1 MKWVTRAGATV
12 DRIACPWLIKKF
24 VDSEAEFLY
33 VPADA
38 VKEVAKREG
47 AIPFD
52 SADIELTH
60 YEENGI
66 EHVSFDAIIKKYNL
80 KDPALPEMAKIV
92 RGADAKVPHEPPAE
106 SAGLKATANGFK
118 ILARDDHDNMARQF
132 PTYDAYYAYCQLR
145 VHAKR

>member
-24 VDSEAEFLY
+24 VDSEAEFLF
-33 VPADA
+33 VPVD
-38 VKEVAKREG
+38 VVREVAKREN
-47 AIPFD
+47 ATPFD
-52 SADIELTH
+52 SPEVELTH
-60 YEENGI
+60 YKENGI

-80 KDPALPEMAKIV
+80 KDPALLEMARIV

-118 ILARDDHDNMARQF
+118 ILASDDHDNMARQF
-132 PTYDAYYAYCQLR
+132 PTYDAYYAYCQLK
-145 VHAKR
+145 VKAKG